1 MTKRIAIS
9 THKGGAG
16 KTSTALA
23 LASGLAH
30 QGQRCLLIDLDP
42 QGHCAP
48 GLGVEVVGRTLKE
61 FFQEHPTLALRDV
74 IRPTTLKTLD
84 LAPSDLGLAWVAEGL
99 GGRPKREELLGRSLR
114 AIENDYDWILIDTPP
129 NLGVLTQN
137 AVAAADFVLI
147 PVGPDARANNAVEDL
162 LNVVAALKGD
172 SFSGWGILMTRV
184 DGRKTRSNSVIRESL
199 GTWKNKVFRTHIPLS
214 EPLNQAQMA
223 GIDPFSFDPKSSGA
237 IAYRDFINEFQ
248 QSL

>member
-1 MTKRIAIS
+1 MTRRIAIS

-30 QGQRCLLIDLDP
+30 QGSRCLLIDLDP

-48 GLGVEVVGRTLKE
+48 GLGVEVSTPTLKE
-61 FFQEHPTLALRDV
+61 FFQQHPTLPLRSV
-74 IRPTTLKTLD
+74 IIDTTVPNLH
-84 LAPSDLGLAWVAEGL
+84 LAPSDLGLAWIAESL

-114 AIENDYDWILIDTPP
+114 AIEADYDWILIDTPP

-147 PVGPDARANNAVEDL
+147 PVAPDARANNAVEDL
-162 LNVVAALKGD
+162 LNVVVELKGD
-172 SFSGWGILMTRV
+172 TFSGWGILLTKV
-184 DGRKTRSNSVIRESL
+184 DARKTRSNSVIRDSL
-199 GTWKNKVFRTHIPLS
+199 GNWKTRVFRTVIPVS

-223 GIDPFSFDPKSSGA
+223 GRDLFSFDPKSPGA
-237 IAYRDFINEFQ
+237 IAYRDFISELHD
-248 QSL
+248 SL